1 MSATEERG
9 RHSSST
15 GAGAYSFFFSLFRSI
30 YLIIYIYLFILFH
43 PFPLLPCFY
52 LSFSLAHFSPDVAHA
67 SIKHT
72 DFKHAPCTIAHAVST
87 TLTFRYDVIDAP
99 MRMVCG
105 GLILFSS
112 GTLRNI
118 ANTTRVRI
126 SECTRRPCDGT
137 AEMSVDH
144 GGRAAHETKWE
155 AKRPRGHPVLNTSA
169 RHIYMPHISTLIYIT
184 NLPMQSKEIIL

>member
-15 GAGAYSFFFSLFRSI
+15 GAGARSFFFSLFPSI
-30 YLIIYIYLFILFH
+30 YLSIYIYLFILFH
-43 PFPLLPCFY
+43 PFPLSSCFPLS
-52 LSFSLAHFSPDVAHA
+52 LSFSLALFSPDVAHA

-137 AEMSVDH
+137 AETSVDH

-169 RHIYMPHISTLIYIT
+169 RHIYMLHISIFDIYYQLT
-184 NLPMQSKEIIL
+184 HAK

>member
-1 MSATEERG
+1 VVDIVVRRG
-9 RHSSST
+9 RALVHS
-15 GAGAYSFFFSLFRSI
+15 FSLSFPLSI
-30 YLIIYIYLFILFH
+30 YPSIYISLFSFILSLSH
-43 PFPLLPCFY
+43 PVSLY
-52 LSFSLAHFSPDVAHA
+52 LSFSLALFSPDVAHA

-72 DFKHAPCTIAHAVST
+72 DFKHAPCTIAFAHAVST

-99 MRMVCG
+99 MRMICG

-137 AEMSVDH
+137 AETSVDH

-169 RHIYMPHISTLIYIT
+169 RHIYMPHISISDIYYQLT
-184 NLPMQSKEIIL
+184 RAK